1 MGLGR
6 EADNLTNYFKLVPQ
20 AKIPHT
26 TSLVEFCEF
35 CQRHSAIIIECW
47 VLIRAR
53 CRALSRFTH
62 PASFFIPM
70 NLIKLDNLQ
79 LHHGEQVIFDGLSL
93 LVRKGDRLCLIGRNG
108 AGKSTLLKTLEGFLE
123 PDSGTIWR
131 EPGATVASLQQD
143 LPEQSDISVYDFVSN
158 GFADLGQHLA
168 RFAVLANQSD
178 TDSLEE
184 LGRVQQK
191 IESADG
197 WTVQNRIQQVLTRL
211 ELDGN
216 LRLADLSGG
225 WRRRVALARALVIQ
239 PDVLLL
245 DEPTNHLDIVS
256 IEWLEKQLLDFAGAV
271 VFVTHD
277 RAFLRAVANRI
288 GELDRGKLTLWDGDY
303 RSFLEFREQKLA
315 EEEKHNQEFDKRLAQ
330 EEVWIRQGI
339 KARRTRNEGR
349 VRALKQLRQ
358 ERAARLER
366 QGNARMSIT
375 ADQASGKLVAE
386 FKDVSFAWASK
397 PIIQH
402 FSGNIVR
409 GDKIGLIGPNGV
421 GKSTF
426 LRLLMGDLK
435 PSSGEVRLGS
445 KLSIAYFDQLRDEL
459 ELDKSA
465 IDNIAEGREY
475 IEVDGRNKHLIGYL
489 QEFLFTGERARTP
502 IRALSG
508 GERNRVMLAKLFSK
522 PANCLIMD
530 EPTNDL
536 DAETLDLLED
546 LLLNYTG
553 TLILVSHDREFLD
566 NVVTST
572 IGFEGNGVLKEYV
585 GGYQDWI
592 RQGGVWYKPSVVPE
606 LPPAR
611 EVVTEP
617 VAERRPVGKK
627 LSYKLQLELDTLPQR
642 IETLE
647 KELHRLQAEMADPAF
662 YQQTQAEIG
671 RKTALLADKNTE
683 LQKVY
688 ERWEEL
694 ETLRDS

>member
-1 MGLGR
+1 
-6 EADNLTNYFKLVPQ
+6 
-20 AKIPHT
+20 
-26 TSLVEFCEF
+26 
-35 CQRHSAIIIECW
+35 
-47 VLIRAR
+47 
-53 CRALSRFTH
+53 LS
-62 PASFFIPM
+62 
-70 NLIKLDNLQ
+70 
-79 LHHGEQVIFDGLSL
+79 
-93 LVRKGDRLCLIGRNG
+93 
-108 AGKSTLLKTLEGFLE
+108 
-123 PDSGTIWR
+123 
-131 EPGATVASLQQD
+131 
-143 LPEQSDISVYDFVSN
+143 
-158 GFADLGQHLA
+158 
-168 RFAVLANQSD
+168 
-178 TDSLEE
+178 
-184 LGRVQQK
+184 
-191 IESADG
+191 
-197 WTVQNRIQQVLTRL
+197 
-211 ELDGN
+211 
-216 LRLADLSGG
+216 
-225 WRRRVALARALVIQ
+225 
-239 PDVLLL
+239 
-245 DEPTNHLDIVS
+245 
-256 IEWLEKQLLDFAGAV
+256 
-271 VFVTHD
+271 
-277 RAFLRAVANRI
+277 
-288 GELDRGKLTLWDGDY
+288 LWDGDY

-349 VRALKQLRQ
+349 VRALKEMRQ
-358 ERAARLER
+358 ERSARLER
-366 QGNARMSIT
+366 QGNARMSIA

-386 FKDVSFAWASK
+386 FKDVSFSWGDK
-397 PIIQH
+397 PVIAH
-402 FSGNIVR
+402 FSGTVVR

-465 IDNIAEGREY
+465 IDNIAEGREF
-475 IEVDGRNKHLIGYL
+475 IEVDGRSKHLIGYL

-585 GGYQDWI
+585 GVYQDWI
-592 RQGGVWYKPSVVPE
+592 RQGGVWYKPSAAE
-606 LPPAR
+606 QAPAR
-611 EVVTEP
+611 EPTPEATP
-617 VAERRPVGKK
+617 ERRPVGKK
-627 LSYKLQLELDTLPQR
+627 LSYKLQLELDALPQR

-647 KELHRLQAEMADPAF
+647 KDVHRLQAEMSDPAF
-662 YQQTQAEIG
+662 YQQTQVEIG
-671 RKTALLADKNTE
+671 DKTALLSDKNAE
-683 LQKVY
+683 LQQVY

-694 ETLRDS
+694 ESMRDS

>member
-1 MGLGR
+1 
-6 EADNLTNYFKLVPQ
+6 
-20 AKIPHT
+20 
-26 TSLVEFCEF
+26 
-35 CQRHSAIIIECW
+35 
-47 VLIRAR
+47 
-53 CRALSRFTH
+53 
-62 PASFFIPM
+62 M
-70 NLIKLDNLQ
+70 NLIKLENLQ

-93 LVRKGDRLCLIGRNG
+93 LVKKGDRLCLIGRNG
-108 AGKSTLLKTLEGFLE
+108 AGKSTLLKTLEGIVE
-123 PDSGTIWR
+123 PDSGSIWR

-143 LPEQSDISVYDFVSN
+143 LPEQSDISVYDFVSS
-158 GFADLGQHLA
+158 GLADLGRHLA
-168 RFAVLANQSD
+168 RFAVLANHSD
-178 TDSLEE
+178 ADSLVE

-191 IESADG
+191 IEAADG

-225 WRRRVALARALVIQ
+225 WRRRVALARALVTQ

-349 VRALKQLRQ
+349 VRALKQMRQ

-366 QGNARMSIT
+366 QGNARISIS
-375 ADQASGKLVAE
+375 ADQASGKVVAE
-386 FKDVSFAWASK
+386 FKDVSFTWGSK
-397 PIIQH
+397 PIIEH
-402 FSGNIVR
+402 FSGTIVR

-435 PSSGEVRLGS
+435 SSSGEVRLGS

-606 LPPAR
+606 QPAAR
-611 EVVTEP
+611 TVTTEP

-647 KELHRLQAEMADPAF
+647 KEVNRLQADMADPAF
-662 YQQTQAEIG
+662 YQQSQVEIG
-671 RKTALLADKNTE
+671 RKTALLADKNAE
-683 LQKVY
+683 LQQVY

-694 ETLRDS
+694 ESLRDG

>member
-1 MGLGR
+1 
-6 EADNLTNYFKLVPQ
+6 
-20 AKIPHT
+20 
-26 TSLVEFCEF
+26 
-35 CQRHSAIIIECW
+35 
-47 VLIRAR
+47 
-53 CRALSRFTH
+53 
-62 PASFFIPM
+62 M
-70 NLIKLDNLQ
+70 NLVKLENLQ
-79 LHHGEQVIFDGLSL
+79 LHHGEQVIFDSLSL
-93 LVRKGDRLCLIGRNG
+93 LVRKGDRLCVIGRNG
-108 AGKSTLLKTLEGFLE
+108 AGKSTLLKTVEGGVD
-123 PDSGTIWR
+123 PDSGIVWR
-131 EPGATVASLQQD
+131 EPGLTVASLQQD
-143 LPEQSDISVYDFVSN
+143 LPEQSDISVYDFVS
-158 GFADLGQHLA
+158 GGLAELGKNLA
-168 RFAVLANQSD
+168 RFAVLATQSD
-178 TDSLEE
+178 TESLTE

-191 IESADG
+191 IEAADG
-197 WTVQNRIQQVLTRL
+197 WTAQNRIEQVLTRL
-211 ELDGN
+211 ELNGA

-225 WRRRVALARALVIQ
+225 WRRRVALARALVTQ

-245 DEPTNHLDIVS
+245 DEPTNHLDIAS
-256 IEWLEKQLLDFAGAV
+256 IEWLEKQLLDFSGAV

-288 GELDRGKLTLWDGDY
+288 GELDRGRLTLWDGDY

-315 EEEKHNQEFDKRLAQ
+315 EEEKHNLEFDKRLAQ

-349 VRALKQLRQ
+349 VRALKAMRQ

-366 QGNARMSIT
+366 QGSARMAIAS
-375 ADQASGKLVAE
+375 DQASGKLVAE
-386 FKDVSFAWASK
+386 FKDVSFAWGDK
-397 PIIQH
+397 PVIEH
-402 FSGNIVR
+402 FSGSVIR

-426 LRLLMGDLK
+426 LKLVMGELK
-435 PSSGEVRLGS
+435 PSSGEVRRGS
-445 KLSIAYFDQLRDEL
+445 KLSIAYFDQLRE
-459 ELDKSA
+459 ELDLDKNA

-592 RQGGVWYKPSVVPE
+592 RQGGLWYKPSVVPVPP
-606 LPPAR
+606 PPASP
-611 EVVTEP
+611 EP
-617 VAERRPVGKK
+617 AASQERRAQGKK
-627 LSYKLQLELDTLPQR
+627 LSYKLQLELDALPQR
-642 IETLE
+642 IEALE
-647 KELHRLQAEMADPAF
+647 QEVNRLQADMAAPAF
-662 YQQTQAEIG
+662 YQQAAAEIT
-671 RKTALLADKNTE
+671 RKTNLLNDKNAE
-683 LQKVY
+683 LNKVY

-694 ETLRDS
+694 ESLRDA

>member
-1 MGLGR
+1 
-6 EADNLTNYFKLVPQ
+6 
-20 AKIPHT
+20 
-26 TSLVEFCEF
+26 
-35 CQRHSAIIIECW
+35 
-47 VLIRAR
+47 
-53 CRALSRFTH
+53 
-62 PASFFIPM
+62 M
-70 NLIKLDNLQ
+70 NLIKLENLQ

-93 LVRKGDRLCLIGRNG
+93 LVKKGDRLCLIGRNG
-108 AGKSTLLKTLEGFLE
+108 AGKSTLLKTLEGIVE
-123 PDSGTIWR
+123 PDSGSIWR

-143 LPEQSDISVYDFVSN
+143 LPEQSDISVYDFVSS
-158 GFADLGQHLA
+158 GLADLGRHLA
-168 RFAVLANQSD
+168 RFAVLANHPD
-178 TDSLEE
+178 ADSLVE

-191 IESADG
+191 IEAADG

-225 WRRRVALARALVIQ
+225 WRRRVALARALVTQ

-349 VRALKQLRQ
+349 VRALKQMRQ

-366 QGNARMSIT
+366 QGNARMSIS
-375 ADQASGKLVAE
+375 ADQASGKVVAE
-386 FKDVSFAWASK
+386 FKDVSFTWGSK
-397 PIIQH
+397 PIIDH
-402 FSGNIVR
+402 FSGTIVR

-435 PSSGEVRLGS
+435 SSSGEVRLGS

-606 LPPAR
+606 QPAAR
-611 EVVTEP
+611 TVTTEP

-647 KELHRLQAEMADPAF
+647 KEVNRLQADMADPAF
-662 YQQTQAEIG
+662 YQQSQVEIG
-671 RKTALLADKNTE
+671 RKTALLADKNAE
-683 LQKVY
+683 LQQVY

-694 ETLRDS
+694 ESLRDG

>member
-1 MGLGR
+1 
-6 EADNLTNYFKLVPQ
+6 
-20 AKIPHT
+20 
-26 TSLVEFCEF
+26 
-35 CQRHSAIIIECW
+35 
-47 VLIRAR
+47 
-53 CRALSRFTH
+53 
-62 PASFFIPM
+62 M

-93 LVRKGDRLCLIGRNG
+93 LIKKGDRLCLIGRNG
-108 AGKSTLLKTLEGFLE
+108 AGKSTLLKTLEGTVD
-123 PDSGTIWR
+123 PDGGLVWR
-131 EPGATVASLQQD
+131 EPGSTVASLQQD
-143 LPEQSDISVYDFVSN
+143 LPEQSDISVYDFVS
-158 GFADLGQHLA
+158 GGLAELGANLV
-168 RFAVLANQSD
+168 RFAALATQSD
-178 TDSLEE
+178 AESLTE

-191 IESADG
+191 IEAADG
-197 WTVQNRIQQVLTRL
+197 WSVQNRIQQVLTRL

-225 WRRRVALARALVIQ
+225 WRRRVALARALVTQ

-288 GELDRGKLTLWDGDY
+288 GELDRGRLTLWDGDY

-349 VRALKQLRQ
+349 VRALKQMRQ

-366 QGNARMSIT
+366 QGNARMALS

-386 FKDVSFAWASK
+386 FKDVSFSWSDK
-397 PIIQH
+397 PVIKH
-402 FSGNIVR
+402 FSGTIIR

-426 LRLLMGDLK
+426 LKLLMGDLK

-445 KLSIAYFDQLRDEL
+445 KLSIAYFDQLREEL
-459 ELDKSA
+459 DLDKSA

-475 IEVDGRNKHLIGYL
+475 IEIDGRNKHLIGYL

-572 IGFEGNGVLKEYV
+572 IGFEGNGLLKEYV

-592 RQGGVWYKPSVVPE
+592 RQGGVWYKPSVVPVA
-606 LPPAR
+606 PPSAAV
-611 EVVTEP
+611 EVAAP
-617 VAERRPVGKK
+617 AERRPVGKK
-627 LSYKLQLELDTLPQR
+627 LSYKLQLELDALPRR
-642 IETLE
+642 IEALE
-647 KELHRLQAEMADPAF
+647 DEVNRLQAEMADPSF
-662 YQQTQAEIG
+662 YQQATVEIT
-671 RKTALLADKNTE
+671 RKTNLLNDKNAE
-683 LQKVY
+683 LSEVY

-694 ETLRDS
+694 ESLRDA

>member
-1 MGLGR
+1 MNMPR
-6 EADNLTNYFKLVPQ
+6 IVAV
-20 AKIPHT
+20 
-26 TSLVEFCEF
+26 
-35 CQRHSAIIIECW
+35 HSPCI
-47 VLIRAR
+47 
-53 CRALSRFTH
+53 
-62 PASFFIPM
+62 FFRIPM
-70 NLIKLDNLQ
+70 NLIKLENLQ
-79 LHHGEQVIFDGLSL
+79 LHHGEQVIFDSLSL

-108 AGKSTLLKTLEGFLE
+108 VGKSTLLKTLEGALE
-123 PDSGTIWR
+123 PDSGAIWR

-143 LPEQSDISVYDFVSN
+143 LPEQSDISVYDFVSS
-158 GFADLGQHLA
+158 GLADLGRHLA
-168 RFAVLANQSD
+168 RFAVLASQSD
-178 TDSLEE
+178 ADSLTE
-184 LGRVQQK
+184 LGRVQQQ
-191 IESADG
+191 IEAADG
-197 WTVQNRIQQVLTRL
+197 WSVQNRIEQVLTRL

-225 WRRRVALARALVIQ
+225 WRRRVALARALVTK

-245 DEPTNHLDIVS
+245 DEPTNHLDILS

-277 RAFLRAVANRI
+277 RAFLRAIANRI

-315 EEEKHNQEFDKRLAQ
+315 EEERHNQEFDKRLAQ
-330 EEVWIRQGI
+330 EEVWIRQGV

-349 VRALKQLRQ
+349 VTALKQMRQ

-366 QGNARMSIT
+366 QGNARMAIA
-375 ADQASGKLVAE
+375 ADQLSGKLVAE
-386 FKDVSFAWASK
+386 FKEVSFSWGDKPVIANFSAS
-397 PIIQH
+397 
-402 FSGNIVR
+402 IVR

-435 PSSGEVRLGS
+435 PSSGQVRLGS

-465 IDNIAEGREY
+465 IDNISEGREY
-475 IEVDGRNKHLIGYL
+475 IEIDGRSKHLMGYL

-592 RQGGVWYKPSVVPE
+592 RQGGVWYKPVVALE
-606 LPPAR
+606 QVSAHEPAA
-611 EVVTEP
+611 EVPSESP
-617 VAERRPVGKK
+617 RPAGKK
-627 LSYKLQLELDTLPQR
+627 LSYKLQLELDALPQR

-647 KELHRLQAEMADPAF
+647 VEVHKLQAEMSDPAF
-662 YQQTQAEIG
+662 YQQTPADIG
-671 RKTALLADKNTE
+671 RKTALLNDKNTE
-683 LQKVY
+683 LQQVY
-688 ERWEEL
+688 ERWEAL
-694 ETLRDS
+694 EAMREG

>member
-1 MGLGR
+1 
-6 EADNLTNYFKLVPQ
+6 
-20 AKIPHT
+20 
-26 TSLVEFCEF
+26 
-35 CQRHSAIIIECW
+35 
-47 VLIRAR
+47 
-53 CRALSRFTH
+53 
-62 PASFFIPM
+62 M

-93 LVRKGDRLCLIGRNG
+93 LVKKGDRLCLIGRNG
-108 AGKSTLLKTLEGFLE
+108 AGKSTLLKTLEGAVD
-123 PDSGTIWR
+123 PDGGLVWR
-131 EPGATVASLQQD
+131 EPGSTVASLQQD
-143 LPEQSDISVYDFVSN
+143 LPELSDISVYDFVS
-158 GFADLGQHLA
+158 GGLADLGANLA
-168 RFAVLANQSD
+168 RFAALTTQSD
-178 TDSLEE
+178 AESLTE

-191 IESADG
+191 IEAADG
-197 WTVQNRIQQVLTRL
+197 WSVQNRIQQVLTRL

-225 WRRRVALARALVIQ
+225 WRRRVALARALVTQ

-288 GELDRGKLTLWDGDY
+288 GELDRGRLTLWDGDY

-349 VRALKQLRQ
+349 VRALKQMRQ

-366 QGNARMSIT
+366 QGNARMALS

-386 FKDVSFAWASK
+386 FKDVSFSWSDK
-397 PIIQH
+397 PVIKH
-402 FSGNIVR
+402 FSGTIIR

-426 LRLLMGDLK
+426 LKLLMGDLK

-445 KLSIAYFDQLRDEL
+445 KLSIAYFDQLREEL
-459 ELDKSA
+459 DLDKSA

-475 IEVDGRNKHLIGYL
+475 IEIDGRNKHLIGYL

-572 IGFEGNGVLKEYV
+572 IGFEGNGLLKEYV

-592 RQGGVWYKPSVVPE
+592 RQGGVWYKPSVVPVAP
-606 LPPAR
+606 PPAAV
-611 EVVTEP
+611 EVAAP
-617 VAERRPVGKK
+617 AERRPVGKK
-627 LSYKLQLELDTLPQR
+627 LSYKLQLELDALPQR
-642 IETLE
+642 IEALE
-647 KELHRLQAEMADPAF
+647 DEVNRLQAEMADPSF
-662 YQQTQAEIG
+662 YQQAAVEIT
-671 RKTALLADKNTE
+671 RKTNLLNDKNAE
-683 LQKVY
+683 LSEVY

-694 ETLRDS
+694 ESLRDA

>member
-1 MGLGR
+1 
-6 EADNLTNYFKLVPQ
+6 
-20 AKIPHT
+20 
-26 TSLVEFCEF
+26 
-35 CQRHSAIIIECW
+35 
-47 VLIRAR
+47 
-53 CRALSRFTH
+53 
-62 PASFFIPM
+62 M

-93 LVRKGDRLCLIGRNG
+93 LVKKGDRLCLIGRNG
-108 AGKSTLLKTLEGFLE
+108 AGKSTLLKTLEGTVD
-123 PDSGTIWR
+123 PDGGLVWR
-131 EPGATVASLQQD
+131 EPGSTVASLQQD
-143 LPEQSDISVYDFVSN
+143 LPEQSDISVYDFVSA
-158 GFADLGQHLA
+158 GLADLGANLA
-168 RFAVLANQSD
+168 RFAALATQSD
-178 TDSLEE
+178 AESLTE

-191 IESADG
+191 IEAADG
-197 WTVQNRIQQVLTRL
+197 WSVQNRIQQVLTRL

-225 WRRRVALARALVIQ
+225 WRRRVALARALVTQ

-288 GELDRGKLTLWDGDY
+288 GELDRGRLTLWDGDY

-349 VRALKQLRQ
+349 VRALKQMRQ

-366 QGNARMSIT
+366 QGNARMALS

-386 FKDVSFAWASK
+386 FKDVSFSWSDK
-397 PIIQH
+397 PVIKH
-402 FSGNIVR
+402 FSGTIIR

-426 LRLLMGDLK
+426 LKLLMGDLK

-445 KLSIAYFDQLRDEL
+445 KLSIAYFDQLREEL
-459 ELDKSA
+459 DLDKSA

-475 IEVDGRNKHLIGYL
+475 IEIDGRNKHLIGYL

-572 IGFEGNGVLKEYV
+572 IGFEGNGLLKEYV

-592 RQGGVWYKPSVVPE
+592 RQGGVWYKPSVVPVAP
-606 LPPAR
+606 PPAAV
-611 EVVTEP
+611 EVAAP
-617 VAERRPVGKK
+617 AERRPVGKK
-627 LSYKLQLELDTLPQR
+627 LSYKLQLELDALPQR
-642 IETLE
+642 IEALE
-647 KELHRLQAEMADPAF
+647 DEVNRLQAEMADPSF
-662 YQQTQAEIG
+662 YQQAAVEIT
-671 RKTALLADKNTE
+671 RKTNLLNDKNAE
-683 LQKVY
+683 LSEVY

-694 ETLRDS
+694 ESMRDA

>member
-1 MGLGR
+1 
-6 EADNLTNYFKLVPQ
+6 
-20 AKIPHT
+20 
-26 TSLVEFCEF
+26 
-35 CQRHSAIIIECW
+35 
-47 VLIRAR
+47 
-53 CRALSRFTH
+53 
-62 PASFFIPM
+62 M

-93 LVRKGDRLCLIGRNG
+93 LVKKGDRLCLIGRNG
-108 AGKSTLLKTLEGFLE
+108 AGKSTLLKTLEGVVD
-123 PDSGTIWR
+123 PDSGLVWR
-131 EPGATVASLQQD
+131 EPGSTVAGLQQD
-143 LPEQSDISVYDFVSN
+143 LPEQSDISVYDFVS
-158 GFADLGQHLA
+158 GGLADLGANLA
-168 RFAVLANQSD
+168 RFAVLATQSD
-178 TDSLEE
+178 AESLAE

-197 WTVQNRIQQVLTRL
+197 WSVQNRIEQVLTRL
-211 ELDGN
+211 ELDGK

-225 WRRRVALARALVIQ
+225 WRRRVALARALVTQ

-245 DEPTNHLDIVS
+245 DEPTNHLDIAS

-288 GELDRGKLTLWDGDY
+288 GELDRGRLTLWDGDY

-349 VRALKQLRQ
+349 VRALKEMRK

-366 QGNARMSIT
+366 QGNARMALS

-386 FKDVSFAWASK
+386 FKDVSFSWTDK
-397 PIIQH
+397 PVIKS
-402 FSGNIVR
+402 FSGTIIR

-426 LRLLMGDLK
+426 LKLLMGDLK
-435 PSSGEVRLGS
+435 PTSGEVRLGS
-445 KLSIAYFDQLRDEL
+445 KLSIAYFDQLREEL
-459 ELDKSA
+459 DLDKSA

-475 IEVDGRNKHLIGYL
+475 IEIDGRNKHLIGYL

-585 GGYQDWI
+585 GGYQDWV
-592 RQGGVWYKPSVVPE
+592 RQGGVWYKPSVVPVA
-606 LPPAR
+606 PPQAAP
-611 EVVTEP
+611 EP
-617 VAERRPVGKK
+617 AAPVERRPAGKK
-627 LSYKLQLELDTLPQR
+627 LSYKLQLELDALPQR
-642 IETLE
+642 IEALE
-647 KELHRLQAEMADPAF
+647 DEVNRLQAEMADPSF
-662 YQQTQAEIG
+662 YQQAPAEIT
-671 RKTALLADKNTE
+671 RKTNLLNDKNAE
-683 LQKVY
+683 LSKVY

-694 ETLRDS
+694 ESLRDA